1 MNETELDQMSSQELH
16 DRAMERARKHLDL
29 GFAWRVLKAL
39 PAAHAASGDMDEAN
53 ADITSMTALITDA
66 LNTETDRD
74 AVEGLRPL
82 YLDYL
87 KSHPEDHSDTSSA

>member
-1 MNETELDQMSSQELH
+1 MDAIDLDALSSRELH
-16 DRAMERARKHLDL
+16 DRAMERARKSLDVR
-29 GFAWRVLKAL
+29 FAWDVLKAL
-39 PAAHAASGDMDEAN
+39 PAAHAAAGDLDEAN

-66 LNTETDRD
+66 LNTESDPD

-87 KSHPEDHSDTSSA
+87 KSHPDG

>member
-1 MNETELDQMSSQELH
+1 MDTTDLDTLSSRELH
-16 DRAMERARKHLDL
+16 DRAMERARKHFDVR
-29 GFAWRVLKAL
+29 FAWDVLKAL
-39 PAAHAASGDMDEAN
+39 PAAHAAAGDLDEAN

-66 LNTETDRD
+66 LNTESDPD

-87 KSHPEDHSDTSSA
+87 KTHRDG

>member
-1 MNETELDQMSSQELH
+1 MDGTDLEALSSRELH
-16 DRAMERARKHLDL
+16 DRAMERARNHLDVR
-29 GFAWRVLKAL
+29 FAWEVLKAL
-39 PAAHAASGDMDEAN
+39 PAAHAAAGDLDEAN

-66 LNTETDRD
+66 LNTESDPD

-87 KSHPEDHSDTSSA
+87 KSHRDG

>member
-1 MNETELDQMSSQELH
+1 MDDTNLDALSSQELH
-16 DRAMERARKHLDL
+16 DRAMDHARKHLDVR
-29 GFAWRVLKAL
+29 FAWRVLKAL
-39 PAAHAASGDMDEAN
+39 PAAHAAAGDMDEAN

-66 LNTETDRD
+66 LNTESDRD

-87 KSHPEDHSDTSSA
+87 KNHPDA